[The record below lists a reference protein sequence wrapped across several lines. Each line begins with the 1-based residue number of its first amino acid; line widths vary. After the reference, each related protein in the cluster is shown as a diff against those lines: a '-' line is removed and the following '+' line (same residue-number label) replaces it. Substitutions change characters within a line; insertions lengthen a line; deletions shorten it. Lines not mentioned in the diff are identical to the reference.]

1 MFRKDGAVMRNREIQ
16 AKRIVRT
23 CGEVQFPIRIGEEA
37 YYRQGSR
44 LVWTDKVKR
53 ILEIAADYV
62 RFETTAYYYIIE
74 REKMEMGQLRE
85 AA

>member
-1 MFRKDGAVMRNREIQ
+1 MRNREIQ

-37 YYRQGSR
+37 YYRQGNR

-62 RFETTAYYYIIE
+62 RLETTAYYYIIE

>member
-1 MFRKDGAVMRNREIQ
+1 MRNSEIQ
-16 AKRIVRT
+16 AKRLVRT
-23 CGEVQFPIRIGEEA
+23 RGEVQFPIRIGEEA

-62 RFETTAYYYIIE
+62 RLETTAYFYIIE
-74 REKMEMGQLRE
+74 REGTE
-85 AA
+85 AAVLKLAA